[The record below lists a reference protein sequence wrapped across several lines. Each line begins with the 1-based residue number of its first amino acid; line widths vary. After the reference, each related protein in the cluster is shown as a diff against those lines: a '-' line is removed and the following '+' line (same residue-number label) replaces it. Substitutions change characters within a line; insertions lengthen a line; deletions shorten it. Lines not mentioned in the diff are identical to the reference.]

1 MVNPDAVFDGSGL
14 WSKEIRKARAKVY
27 GGPVHQ
33 LEDFC
38 AGRNSLKVR
47 VPAS

>member
-27 GGPVHQ
+27 GVPVHQ
-33 LEDFC
+33 SDEKKRL
-38 AGRNSLKVR
+38 A
-47 VPAS
+47 